1 MHAGEGIPLYGVSDQ
16 VRPPL
21 IDYEINIEWL
31 GYYIGPSCT
40 VREFLSATGPGR
52 AWKNAAIRL

>member
-1 MHAGEGIPLYGVSDQ
+1 M
-16 VRPPL
+16 
-21 IDYEINIEWL
+21 DYEINIEWL